1 MKKPASC
8 VASPGSHSGSVRNM
22 TKSEQQSDVKQLTP
36 SRVEEAQ
43 RVISEYMSDLREII
57 WKLHRKM
64 N

>member
-1 MKKPASC
+1 
-8 VASPGSHSGSVRNM
+8 M

-64 N
+64 NEGRLAASFT